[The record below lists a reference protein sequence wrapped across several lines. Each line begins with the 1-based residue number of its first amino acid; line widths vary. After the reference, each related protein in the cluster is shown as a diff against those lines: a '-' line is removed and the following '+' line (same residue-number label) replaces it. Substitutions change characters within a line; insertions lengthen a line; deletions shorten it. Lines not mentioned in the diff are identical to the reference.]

1 MLSLLVFLT
10 GQLGARIANAQ
21 CSGTSTISTLATAT
35 DLASKCKSFDGDVRI
50 SSYEDGALSLDGV
63 TEITG
68 NINFGYNPNLTGVV
82 ANDLATIGQQLY
94 VSSDENLVS
103 LNFPSL
109 LNLKEVW
116 LYSLPN
122 LTEFTTA
129 ANFVNITS
137 ILIEETGL
145 TTIENLQP
153 KYVSEVRIANN
164 PSLQNISLPIIN
176 SSNYV
181 AIEQNIG
188 RDGTYAIVSLPS
200 LVAAFNVSISGSQS
214 VDLSSLT
221 HVGWS
226 IGAVQNSFETLSLP
240 QLLQVED
247 FMVWNNSALD
257 ALAVPS
263 LTNVTGDITMN
274 YHPNLRTIDFPALS
288 RVGGD
293 ISVNGSFTEILVPDL
308 TDVEGDINVYSSA
321 NLDCSTLDPYD
332 KSDVFKGLYHCQGLF
347 ANASPGQSNST
358 SANNSSSSSSDSSSP
373 NSTSSSGVG
382 LSGAVKGGI
391 AGGTVGGIFLLSVLV
406 LFGVRYRKK
415 KDIVQ
420 PDKHIPIAPTPYVH
434 NPVVEADSTRV
445 DRPTWELP
453 SDSRSQ
459 VEVIELPASKH

>member
-1 MLSLLVFLT
+1 
-10 GQLGARIANAQ
+10 
-21 CSGTSTISTLATAT
+21 
-35 DLASKCKSFDGDVRI
+35 
-50 SSYEDGALSLDGV
+50 
-63 TEITG
+63 
-68 NINFGYNPNLTGVV
+68 
-82 ANDLATIGQQLY
+82 
-94 VSSDENLVS
+94 
-103 LNFPSL
+103 
-109 LNLKEVW
+109 
-116 LYSLPN
+116 
-122 LTEFTTA
+122 
-129 ANFVNITS
+129 
-137 ILIEETGL
+137 
-145 TTIENLQP
+145 
-153 KYVSEVRIANN
+153 
-164 PSLQNISLPIIN
+164 
-176 SSNYV
+176 
-181 AIEQNIG
+181 
-188 RDGTYAIVSLPS
+188 
-200 LVAAFNVSISGSQS
+200 
-214 VDLSSLT
+214 
-221 HVGWS
+221 
-226 IGAVQNSFETLSLP
+226 
-240 QLLQVED
+240 
-247 FMVWNNSALD
+247 
-257 ALAVPS
+257 
-263 LTNVTGDITMN
+263 
-274 YHPNLRTIDFPALS
+274 
-288 RVGGD
+288 
-293 ISVNGSFTEILVPDL
+293 L